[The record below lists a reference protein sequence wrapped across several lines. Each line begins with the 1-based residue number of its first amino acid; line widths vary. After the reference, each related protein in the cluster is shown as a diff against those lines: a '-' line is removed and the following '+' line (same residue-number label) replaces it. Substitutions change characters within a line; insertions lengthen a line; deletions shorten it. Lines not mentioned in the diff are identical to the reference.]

1 MIGNLQNIDKNKK
14 EKLINFSE
22 IVKKNREKEKKEKDI
37 QKEKFTIILAIACL
51 VSTHHRLASSIVCVV
66 IH

>member
-22 IVKKNREKEKKEKDI
+22 ILKKNREKEKKERENIKPTF
-37 QKEKFTIILAIACL
+37 KNLKNTKPMVYEILNQPKKKRAKG
-51 VSTHHRLASSIVCVV
+51 
-66 IH
+66 